1 VNRHIDTRMVTP
13 VATNAQTSAKR
24 NTWISAVPVLGQPRL
39 LLRIEGL
46 VLLTGSLLLYA
57 QNRGEWWVFLAL
69 LLAPDLS
76 MVGYL
81 RGPAVGAALYNL
93 FHNDLPPAA
102 LAAFGVLSGNEVLL
116 LLSLIWFA
124 HIGMDRLLGYG
135 LKYSSGFK
143 DTHIGRS

>member
-1 VNRHIDTRMVTP
+1 MNTHINTTIVASNTEAPATRTIP
-13 VATNAQTSAKR
+13 
-24 NTWISAVPVLGQPRL
+24 ISEIPVLGQPGM

-46 VLLTGSLLLYA
+46 ALLAGSLLLYT
-57 QNRGEWWVFLAL
+57 QNRGEWGVFLAL
-69 LLAPDLS
+69 LLAPDVS
-76 MVGYL
+76 MLGYL

-93 FHNDLPPAA
+93 FHNYLPPAA
-102 LAAFGVLSGNEVLL
+102 LAAFGVLGGNQLL
-116 LLSLIWFA
+116 LLLALIWFA